1 MAQGDPP
8 NIDEAQQAVEA
19 VIRDASRAGN
29 VVVRTRKLLRRGEP
43 LRESLNINDVINEV
57 LDLLQVELRRNGVTP
72 QTEMAR
78 NLRSAVV
85 DRVQLQQVILNL
97 VMNAVEA
104 TRAVSD
110 RARVLRVRTEEQP
123 LDSIVVVVQDSGVG
137 LDPEHLSRMFEP
149 FYTTKVEG
157 IGMGLAISRS
167 IIEAH
172 GGRLWAV
179 DNDGP
184 GSKFCFTLPIG
195 KESSA

>member
-1 MAQGDPP
+1 
-8 NIDEAQQAVEA
+8 
-19 VIRDASRAGN
+19 
-29 VVVRTRKLLRRGEP
+29 
-43 LRESLNINDVINEV
+43 LNINDVINEV
-57 LDLLQVELRRNGVTP
+57 LGLLQVELRRTGVTP
-72 QTEMAR
+72 ETEMAR
-78 NLRSAVV
+78 NLRPVVV

-137 LDPEHLSRMFEP
+137 LDPEHMSLMFEP

-179 DNDGP
+179 ANDGP
-184 GSKFCFTLPIG
+184 GSTFCFTLPIG
-195 KESSA
+195 KESNA

>member
-8 NIDEAQQAVEA
+8 NIDEAEQAVEA
-19 VIRDASRAGN
+19 IIRDASRAGN
-29 VVVRTRKLLRRGEP
+29 VVVRTRKLLRREEP
-43 LRESLNINDVINEV
+43 LRERLNINDVINEV

-78 NLRSAVV
+78 NLRPVVV

-97 VMNAVEA
+97 VMNAMEA
-104 TRAVSD
+104 MRAIRD

-123 LDSIVVVVQDSGVG
+123 LDSIVVLVQDSGVG
-137 LDPEHLSRMFEP
+137 LDPEHMSLMFEP
-149 FYTTKVEG
+149 FYTTTVEG
-157 IGMGLAISRS
+157 IGIGLAISRS

-179 DNDGP
+179 ANDGP
-184 GSKFCFTLPIG
+184 GSTFCFTLPIG
-195 KESSA
+195 KESNA